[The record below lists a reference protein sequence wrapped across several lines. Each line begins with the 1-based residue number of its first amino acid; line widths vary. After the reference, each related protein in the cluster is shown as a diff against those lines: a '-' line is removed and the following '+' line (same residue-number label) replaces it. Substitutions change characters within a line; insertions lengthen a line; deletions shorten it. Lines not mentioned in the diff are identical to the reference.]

1 MGSGG
6 NGVERGKAS
15 SFSDERAQP
24 NRHSYNP
31 LPSFLSP
38 NPKSSQHGTYGRG
51 AAQAARGTL
60 LVWEAAALVL
70 TLGRG
75 AMLTRPLALPPSS
88 QQMMG
93 AEAMGITTTQLS
105 ITDEKVCKN
114 FLCGTCPHVVFTN
127 TVSPEQSSPPPS
139 APSFLP

>member
-1 MGSGG
+1 MESR
-6 NGVERGKAS
+6 EGKRPR
-15 SFSDERAQP
+15 FRTNE
-24 NRHSYNP
+24 
-31 LPSFLSP
+31 LSP
-38 NPKSSQHGTYGRG
+38 TVTPTPASLHFFPSNLKSYQHGTYGRG
-51 AAQAARGTL
+51 AAQAARGTS
-60 LVWEAAALVL
+60 LVWGAAALFL

-139 APSFLP
+139 APSFPP